1 MTVKIESKQA
11 LFLFAFNSFY
21 IIEKEDLN
29 MQKEIGKNLIMIR
42 KLMDFFDDGHHLKE
56 IGELTKMSNEL
67 FEKLTEPNQEK
78 FKIWLEKR

>member
-1 MTVKIESKQA
+1 
-11 LFLFAFNSFY
+11 
-21 IIEKEDLN
+21 

-78 FKIWLEKR
+78 FKIWLEK